1 MVLGIIPNL
10 DAMTV
15 PIIAQT
21 VLGAEIVALALAL
34 ALVLA
39 ILGGKNLER
48 SRFPAPFLLI
58 LSSKISGKTDI

>member
-15 PIIAQT
+15 PIIAQA
-21 VLGAEIVALALAL
+21 VLGAEIVAL